1 MNPPRPSR
9 QDPALYQPSR
19 NPPPAKPS
27 VPGNVMMYNP
37 NQYNAGY
44 PPSNGSWGPPR
55 QQPPLQQQ
63 QQQQAPLPA
72 NQESWNWDEN
82 VNNFQNYTEPS
93 QTAAMA
99 PKLQNAPP
107 ANPPTMYN
115 VPDYSLTQQV
125 PSYQPEHAVN
135 NNQYDSQA
143 PSSNQNWGWNEG
155 EDWGW
160 GNEFQQQN
168 TQQPQLPQP
177 PLPAG
182 PVENQ
187 QPPNFPNMPPLP
199 GNSGLETGFSTMSLS
214 NQEREE
220 TQGEQQQQPAWS
232 QPQHPTPTLPD
243 ESSAA
248 SWSRVPT
255 WGSALDHEQNPYEPG
270 PESSYPRELG
280 ERNTFADGASFTDPS
295 QSQPPGPAS
304 LNNDQMYAT
313 TGVVQPAPPEQQ
325 QQMYAGGR
333 LMHPPPSTLN
343 LGAELTRVSP
353 TPQIGSNVE
362 QTETSADLAAAADP
376 ETAPPVSMNRI
387 NPGLPYGSMTEGF
400 NNGPQGV
407 PFSGAEFPG
416 APPVGGLPIS
426 TNDLS
431 IGNRL
436 PGSGSRSQ
444 SGTPSMERE
453 SERPDAEGGYEND
466 QPTPLFSQ
474 PPTAPYG
481 AMAERKVA
489 QESPAGS
496 RPSSRLA
503 GSTPSTETPI
513 ANPNPYHLPGDG
525 NAFARPKPVSSA
537 GSFYPVATTS
547 HVTAA
552 PTPTPA
558 VARGSQEAVG
568 SEFGPP
574 ISAVPLSRA
583 DNLATS
589 SSMLPPSSQR
599 MIPGSGSH
607 PHSLPMVATPQPQQ
621 SQPLSQPRPPGTVT
635 PVTEQRIVTGFA
647 KNDPVPVPPVGPVA
661 PLLATTPQGPP
672 PLQQVEEVRT
682 QSLSRSPPPP
692 HRSETIGSENPRA
705 NPNSGITPTGGTAVG
720 NGSVDRSD
728 DRISND
734 RDRDRETK
742 PHDRG
747 SRVERERD
755 RDDYDREGRNRYPDD
770 DEDERFST
778 TYRERD
784 RRYDNERDRERDHRD
799 PRRYDDRDRAY
810 NRQDYDDD
818 RRSGYGP
825 PDRDRARDPRRRD
838 TRRDGRRRDNDRSR
852 IDDRYYQSSRDVS
865 ARAGADVSER
875 AHSERDYRHS
885 VSSASA
891 GRRRDPRDLYYQQDP
906 RYYGYAARDAA
917 YDPYRTGGY
926 HHSAAAAAAA
936 AAAYNQQM
944 MNYNQQI
951 NHALKYNY
959 ALFEE
964 LRLKNPAAY
973 SEWYRNNYA
982 QRYTPT
988 VVTGG
993 TGTALGSIA
1002 ASEADRA
1009 SVHSGRSSVNED
1021 HPSMLPN
1028 HSISQQLIRGSTTG
1042 LDQSHAYDY
1051 SLYQDEDNL
1060 PLTTQIRPTQDMTPH
1075 KFSCPHVIARFSP
1088 GGVLLR
1094 VLPNSPKDG
1103 VAAHI
1108 ELHDLNV
1115 LLGDLPTAQE
1125 MKFFPGPLVP
1135 GQTHKQQVAVFCQ
1148 QKIRRATEDANQLV
1162 DRQSYILLWEL
1173 LLLLL
1178 RQNGTIV
1185 GTDIAELLLK
1195 DHEILKEP
1203 IVQEVPESGTEV
1215 AMVAADRTLVSRQ
1228 TEASVTKKFRELLLF
1243 GNKKEALEWAMTQG
1257 LWGHALFL
1265 ASKMDQRT
1273 YSSVMIRF
1281 ANGLAL
1287 TDPLQTLY
1295 QLMSGRQPTAVTS
1308 CGDDK
1313 WGDWR
1318 PHLAMI
1324 LSNSTSKSGSNS
1336 SELDKKSIVTLGDTL
1351 SARGFLLAAHFCYLV
1366 AQVEFGNYS
1375 NKASKLVLLSSS
1387 SSLSFDG
1394 FATNEAIQ
1402 CTEVYEYARQ
1412 LAAPEFT
1419 IPSFQSYK
1427 FLYATRLAEHGRPV
1441 EALQY
1446 CEAVGNVLV
1455 KYASTYSPSLIDQV
1469 YQLGSML
1476 KYSDPQFLTEN
1487 DGTSLGDPS
1496 WLTALE
1502 AAAKTAQ
1509 ADYSPT
1515 ISGEKLT
1522 PEQQRT
1528 EPESLPPSTD
1538 YSSYQQQP
1546 HGQQYG
1552 EQQQNTQQQQQPQQ
1566 QFYQPS
1572 SVQQPAYYDQQ
1583 SGGQQQQQNYSED
1596 SNVHQQQ
1603 QQQANDQQS
1612 NSYPS
1617 MSGQDFN
1624 AYGSS
1629 QYNPSY
1635 SWQQPQQQQQ
1645 QPWSYGET
1653 SAANGAPQTDYWN
1666 PSSNNL
1672 KDSNRSVAVK
1682 SVGRQESRDSAHSDD
1697 EHDDQIDET
1706 VEKAVDPMATSKRVV
1721 FGGTYP
1727 IDRPLTLK
1735 FGAAGAASSRRQQMN
1750 LTLKT
1755 PRTFAIDEPIRE
1767 DNSVESATSADEDA
1781 GPSSFTDPSYFNP
1794 STSSSLGPSADSKHA
1809 ADDKQSGKQ
1818 EGGGQSNN
1826 SSKAAAAARAQQA
1839 GSGGSWLGGFFSK
1852 FKPKTQM
1859 KLPDDKNP
1867 TIVWDPKKNQ
1877 WVDTGKDSE
1886 DEAATLA
1893 PPPKDAS
1900 FQSLPPMPMT
1910 PAFSSPA
1917 PASFNAAPAA
1927 ANNNNNNEGNRFGLS
1942 KGRIGRGGR
1951 NAYVNPSNIKISA
1964 VNSPAPLL
1972 DPFPASTPSL
1982 SAAPQQFFVPSPA
1995 MIDPS
2000 SAPVDFVSSPAQ
2012 PDGSTTA
2019 TQADSGERFMYNPT
2033 QLAPPAAVASGRP
2046 GLASRGRY
2054 PR

>member
-27 VPGNVMMYNP
+27 APGNVMMYNP

-63 QQQQAPLPA
+63 QQQQQQAPLPT

-107 ANPPTMYN
+107 ANPPNMYN
-115 VPDYSLTQQV
+115 VPDYSLPQQV
-125 PSYQPEHAVN
+125 SSYQPEHAVN

-143 PSSNQNWGWNEG
+143 SSSNQNWGWNDG

-160 GNEFQQQN
+160 GNEYQQQQN
-168 TQQPQLPQP
+168 TQQTQLPQP

-187 QPPNFPNMPPLP
+187 QPTNFPNMPPLP
-199 GNSGLETGFSTMSLS
+199 GSSGLETGFSTMSLS

-232 QPQHPTPTLPD
+232 QPQHPTPALPE
-243 ESSAA
+243 ESNAA

-255 WGSALDHEQNPYEPG
+255 WGSALDHEQGSYEPG
-270 PESSYPRELG
+270 AEQSYPRELG

-295 QSQPPGPAS
+295 QSLPPATAS
-304 LNNDQMYAT
+304 LSNDQMYAP

-325 QQMYAGGR
+325 QQLYAGGR
-333 LMHPPPSTLN
+333 VMHPPPSTLN
-343 LGAELTRVSP
+343 LGAELIRVSP
-353 TPQIGSNVE
+353 TPQVGPNME
-362 QTETSADLAAAADP
+362 QTETGADLAASVEP
-376 ETAPPVSMNRI
+376 EVAPPVSMNRI
-387 NPGLPYGSMTEGF
+387 NPGLSYGSMTEGF

-407 PFSGAEFPG
+407 PFSAAEFPG

-426 TNDLS
+426 NIDLS

-481 AMAERKVA
+481 ALAERKVA
-489 QESPAGS
+489 QESPAES

-513 ANPNPYHLPGDG
+513 ANPSPYHLPGDG
-525 NAFARPKPVSSA
+525 NAFVRPKPVSST

-547 HVTAA
+547 HITAA
-552 PTPTPA
+552 PTPLATPA

-574 ISAVPLSRA
+574 MSAVPLSRA
-583 DNLATS
+583 DNLTTS

-607 PHSLPMVATPQPQQ
+607 PHLLPMVATPQPQQ
-621 SQPLSQPRPPGTVT
+621 SQPLPQPRPPGTVT

-672 PLQQVEEVRT
+672 PLQPVEEVRT

-825 PDRDRARDPRRRD
+825 PDRDRARDARRRD
-838 TRRDGRRRDNDRSR
+838 TRRSDYYLTEAEMYERSGGRRSSLYEGENNDPAGDFNRSAYGFNTSRDGRRRDNDRSR

-865 ARAGADVSER
+865 ARAGAEVSER

-891 GRRRDPRDLYYQQDP
+891 GRRRDPRDLYYPQDP

-936 AAAYNQQM
+936 AAANNQQM

-973 SEWYRNNYA
+973 SEWYQRNYA

-1021 HPSMLPN
+1021 HPSMLAN
-1028 HSISQQLIRGSTTG
+1028 HSISQQLRGSTTG

-1060 PLTTQIRPTQDMTPH
+1060 PLTTIRPTQDMTPH

-1088 GGVLLR
+1088 GGILLR

-1203 IVQEVPESGTEV
+1203 IVQDVPESGTEV
-1215 AMVAADRTLVSRQ
+1215 AMVAVDRTLVSRQ

-1243 GNKKEALEWAMTQG
+1243 GNKKEALEWAMAQG

-1324 LSNSTSKSGSNS
+1324 LSNSSSKAGSCS
-1336 SELDKKSIVTLGDTL
+1336 DLDKKSIVTLGDTL

-1366 AQVEFGNYS
+1366 AQVEFGSYS

-1387 SSLSFDG
+1387 SSLAFDA

-1412 LAAPEFT
+1412 LAAPEFM

-1427 FLYATRLAEHGRPV
+1427 FLYATRLAEHGRPA

-1515 ISGEKLT
+1515 VSGEKLT
-1522 PEQQRT
+1522 PEQQTT
-1528 EPESLPPSTD
+1528 EPESSLPPSTD

-1552 EQQQNTQQQQQPQQ
+1552 EQQQNTQQPQQ

-1572 SVQQPAYYDQQ
+1572 NVQQPAYYEQQ

-1596 SNVHQQQ
+1596 GHQQQ
-1603 QQQANDQQS
+1603 QQQANEQQS

-1617 MSGQDFN
+1617 MTGQDFN

-1645 QPWSYGET
+1645 QQQPWSYGET
-1653 SAANGAPQTDYWN
+1653 STANGAPQTDYWN

-1672 KDSNRSVAVK
+1672 
-1682 SVGRQESRDSAHSDD
+1682 
-1697 EHDDQIDET
+1697 
-1706 VEKAVDPMATSKRVV
+1706 
-1721 FGGTYP
+1721 
-1727 IDRPLTLK
+1727 
-1735 FGAAGAASSRRQQMN
+1735 
-1750 LTLKT
+1750 
-1755 PRTFAIDEPIRE
+1755 
-1767 DNSVESATSADEDA
+1767 SATSADEDA

-1794 STSSSLGPSADSKHA
+1794 STSSSVGPSADSKHT

-1818 EGGGQSNN
+1818 EGGNSNN
-1826 SSKAAAAARAQQA
+1826 SSKAAAAAARAQQA

-1867 TIVWDPKKNQ
+1867 TIVWDPKKGQ
-1877 WVDTGKDSE
+1877 WVDTAKDSE
-1886 DEAATLA
+1886 DEAAALA

-1900 FQSLPPMPMT
+1900 FQSLPPMPLT

-1917 PASFNAAPAA
+1917 PASLTA
-1927 ANNNNNNEGNRFGLS
+1927 NNNNNEGNRFGLN
-1942 KGRIGRGGR
+1942 KGRIGRAGR
-1951 NAYVNPSNIKISA
+1951 NAYVNPSNIKISS

-2019 TQADSGERFMYNPT
+2019 TQGQADSGERFMYNPT